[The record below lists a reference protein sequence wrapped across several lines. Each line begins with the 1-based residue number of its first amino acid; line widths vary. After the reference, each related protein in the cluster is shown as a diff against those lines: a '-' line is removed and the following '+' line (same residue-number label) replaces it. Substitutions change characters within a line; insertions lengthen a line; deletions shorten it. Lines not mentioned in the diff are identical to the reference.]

1 MKLKV
6 ILVEPEYPINLG
18 AIARVMKN
26 FGVTDLILVNPK
38 VSPNNKIARKFA
50 VHAVDILEN
59 AKIYGSLEEALNT
72 IDLAIGTS
80 GLAGDDYIPERVPI
94 SPEEFAKR
102 LSIYDGEI
110 GLVFGR
116 ESRGLDNEELKKLD
130 FTITIPTSEK
140 YPIMNLSHAV
150 AVILYEVYKQ
160 KLKNSP
166 TEVKEKLRKSTRQER
181 ERLVEFWA
189 KFLDILEYPRDL
201 EKRRFYVLMFKRFL
215 GRGFIYAKEVHS
227 LYSPLR
233 RAIKLLE
240 RCKDDIN

>member
-38 VSPNNKIARKFA
+38 VSPTNKIARKFA

-59 AKIYGSLEEALNT
+59 AKIHESLEEALNR

-80 GLAGDDYIPERVPI
+80 GLVGGDYIPERAPI

-130 FTITIPTSEK
+130 FTVTIPTSEK

-189 KFLDILEYPRDL
+189 KFLDILEYPKDL

>member
-18 AIARVMKN
+18 TIARVMKN

-38 VSPNNKIARKFA
+38 VSPTNKIARKFA

-59 AKIYGSLEEALNT
+59 AKIHESLEEALNR

-130 FTITIPTSEK
+130 FTVTIP
-140 YPIMNLSHAV
+140 
-150 AVILYEVYKQ
+150 
-160 KLKNSP
+160 
-166 TEVKEKLRKSTRQER
+166 TRQER

-189 KFLDILEYPRDL
+189 KFLDILEYPKDL